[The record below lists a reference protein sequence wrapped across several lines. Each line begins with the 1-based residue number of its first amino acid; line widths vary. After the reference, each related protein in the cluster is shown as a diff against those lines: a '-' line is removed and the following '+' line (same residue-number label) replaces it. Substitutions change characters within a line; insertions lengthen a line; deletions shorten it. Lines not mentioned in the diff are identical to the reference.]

1 VRSYVAPKIVYR
13 PVTFSI
19 AFLGRLGHSLKEHYM
34 FDDPT
39 YKQFVAQFNLSEW
52 KRLCKHRLF
61 LHFLKIDL
69 KTAACIASEALDR
82 PVAYTFPKPAKGMKK
97 TGSSKTVSPSIRAP
111 KLGNHR
117 RFRL

>member
-1 VRSYVAPKIVYR
+1 MP
-13 PVTFSI
+13 
-19 AFLGRLGHSLKEHYM
+19 
-34 FDDPT
+34 DDTT

-69 KTAACIASEALDR
+69 KTAASIASEALDR
-82 PVAYTFPKPAKGMKK
+82 PVAYSFPRPIKGSKK
-97 TGSSKTVSPSIRAP
+97 KSPLKTSSPSVRSTN
-111 KLGNHR
+111 LRNRR

>member
-1 VRSYVAPKIVYR
+1 MP
-13 PVTFSI
+13 
-19 AFLGRLGHSLKEHYM
+19 
-34 FDDPT
+34 DDQT

-69 KTAACIASEALDR
+69 KTAASIASEALDR
-82 PVAYTFPKPAKGMKK
+82 PVAYTFPKVLKTSRKK
-97 TGSSKTVSPSIRAP
+97 AAGAP
-111 KLGNHR
+111 TMPRVTSLRNHR

>member
-1 VRSYVAPKIVYR
+1 MP
-13 PVTFSI
+13 
-19 AFLGRLGHSLKEHYM
+19 
-34 FDDPT
+34 DDQT

-69 KTAACIASEALDR
+69 RTAASIASEALDR
-82 PVAYTFPKPAKGMKK
+82 PVAYTFPKVLKVVKKKAASTK
-97 TGSSKTVSPSIRAP
+97 TGNISTRSTSLR
-111 KLGNHR
+111 NQR

>member
-1 VRSYVAPKIVYR
+1 MP
-13 PVTFSI
+13 
-19 AFLGRLGHSLKEHYM
+19 
-34 FDDPT
+34 DDQT

-69 KTAACIASEALDR
+69 KTAASIASEALDR
-82 PVAYTFPKPAKGMKK
+82 PVAYTFPRVL
-97 TGSSKTVSPSIRAP
+97 KTVRKKSPGASAMPRSSS
-111 KLGNHR
+111 LRNHR